1 MPGIYSVLP
10 SYRHVIV
17 QSSSVEHVPMGGAF
31 ALLSGEASNRHEGR
45 DEESARHRRGAVPAT
60 VHDCTVFVG
69 TGAPAPMSSPS
80 AALESPGTAAS
91 ASEGYVFLRL
101 GNH

>member
-60 VHDCTVFVG
+60 VHDCSGV
-69 TGAPAPMSSPS
+69 SL
-80 AALESPGTAAS
+80 LEAC
-91 ASEGYVFLRL
+91 
-101 GNH
+101 